1 MGIGKRFRARSVS
14 SLYMSALVLDGRRIG
29 EQIREELKP
38 RIQKLAAQQRPPGLA
53 VVLVGDNP
61 ASQIYVRSKL
71 KACEELGIRSFHYT
85 PPATTTTVELLSLL
99 EELNANPDV
108 DGILVQMPLPKQID
122 AEQVLLRVNPGKDAD
137 GFHPFNVGNLVSN
150 RPGPRACTPA
160 GIMELL
166 RRYEILIAGKKA
178 VVVGRSEIV
187 GKPMAF
193 FLLNANATVT
203 ICHSKTQ
210 DLAGE
215 CRRADILVAAMGKP
229 ALITEQFIRPGAVV
243 VDVGTNRLTDVSEVE
258 RLFAR
263 DENRLASFRRTG
275 STLVGDVD
283 PRAAVQC
290 AGAYTPVPGGV
301 GPLTIAMLMS
311 NTVSLAEQHLF

>member
-1 MGIGKRFRARSVS
+1 
-14 SLYMSALVLDGRRIG
+14 MSALVLDGRRIG

-38 RIQKLAAQQRPPGLA
+38 HIEKLAARQRPPGLA

-71 KACEELGIRSFHYT
+71 KACEELGIRSFRYT
-85 PPATTTTVELLSLL
+85 PPAATTTAELLSLL
-99 EELNANPDV
+99 EELNGNPDV

-122 AEQVLLRVNPGKDAD
+122 AEQVLLAVNPGKDAD

-166 RRYEILIAGKKA
+166 RRYEIPIAGRKA

-203 ICHSKTQ
+203 ICHSKTE

-215 CRRADILVAAMGKP
+215 CRRADILVAAMGRP

-243 VDVGTNRLTDVSEVE
+243 VDVGTNRLTDATEVE
-258 RLFAR
+258 RLFAH
-263 DENRLASFRRTG
+263 DENRLAAFRRTG

-283 PRAAVQC
+283 PRAAAGC
-290 AGAYTPVPGGV
+290 AAAYTPVPGGV

-311 NTVSLAEQHLF
+311 NTVSLAEQHLR